1 MSSDD
6 FNLLRWI
13 LVMIVFGVFCGI
25 SLISGGGK
33 YDEKN
38 APTMSGIDNTS
49 TSTDFTRTTVSGNTT
64 TAERLAS
71 NTSSKNFSSKNE
83 KLTQENPK
91 IQTKDKSPAKR
102 DNAFLIATTTKSPKK
117 YSVNGVNLTTIKL
130 LDKLASSTKTPVA
143 ANKPSQGTAAFVN
156 NNG

>member
-13 LVMIVFGVFCGI
+13 LVMIVFGVVCGI
-25 SLISGGGK
+25 SLIGGGK

-38 APTMSGIDNTS
+38 APTMSGIDNTT

-71 NTSSKNFSSKNE
+71 NTSS
-83 KLTQENPK
+83 NPK
-91 IQTKDKSPAKR
+91 IQTKDKSPAKK

-117 YSVNGVNLTTIKL
+117 NGVNEVNLTTIKL
-130 LDKLASSTKTPVA
+130 LDKLASSTKGPVA
-143 ANKPSQGTAAFVN
+143 PNKPSQGTAAFVN